1 MEKLPI
7 LRLNTYKTEEQINEI
22 KNKISK
28 FIPQPVESIKPKE
41 KSSKPVEPVKPK
53 EKSSK
58 VITPKPVNEKII
70 EKPIKKTG
78 IVSWY
83 KKDKGYGF
91 IKPDDNSKEV
101 FLHFKEL
108 KKINLDNIESKIKI
122 SFTTKEEN
130 NKIQACNIKVLEIST
145 NKIEN
150 IRNIAIRVLNVLSE
164 KYPKTFPYK
173 PLAIGIKEDLLNDSE
188 ELGLS
193 KTELKIFL
201 TFYCK
206 SNKYRANLILNTERV
221 NLKGEVTGVLTEQ
234 EAVKPKI

>member
-28 FIPQPVESIKPKE
+28 VIPQPI
-41 KSSKPVEPVKPK
+41 EPIKPK

-58 VITPKPVNEKII
+58 VITPKSVNEKII
-70 EKPIKKTG
+70 EKQIKKTG
-78 IVSWY
+78 IISWY
-83 KKDKGYGF
+83 NKDKGYGF

-108 KKINLDNIESKIKI
+108 KKINLDNIESEIKI

-130 NKIQACNIKVLEIST
+130 NKIQACNIKILKIPT

-150 IRNIAIRVLNVLSE
+150 IKNIAIRVLSVLSE

-173 PLAIGIKEDLLNDSE
+173 PLPIGIKDELFAVSE

-193 KTELKIFL
+193 KNELKIFL
-201 TFYCK
+201 TFYCR
-206 SNKYRANLILNTERV
+206 SNKYRANLILNAERV
-221 NLKGEVTGVLTEQ
+221 NLKGEFTGLVKEQ